1 MADRLII
8 HGKVSN
14 NLDRNYSTDER
25 NDRILLTYY
34 DETKDKTAYHC
45 IYLSR
50 AEAKKLHDT
59 INVVLNFTP
68 EESENGN

>member
-1 MADRLII
+1 MSDRLII
-8 HGKVSN
+8 HGKISS
-14 NLDRNYSTDER
+14 NLDLSFSTDER

-34 DETKDKTAYHC
+34 DEATAYHC

-50 AEAKKLHDT
+50 AEAEKLRNT

-68 EESENGN
+68 EESEQ

>member
-1 MADRLII
+1 MTDRLVI
-8 HGKVSN
+8 HGKISN
-14 NLDRNYSTDER
+14 NLDFSFSTDER

-34 DETKDKTAYHC
+34 DEAKDKTAYHC

-50 AEAKKLHDT
+50 KEAEKLRNT

-68 EESENGN
+68 EESGL